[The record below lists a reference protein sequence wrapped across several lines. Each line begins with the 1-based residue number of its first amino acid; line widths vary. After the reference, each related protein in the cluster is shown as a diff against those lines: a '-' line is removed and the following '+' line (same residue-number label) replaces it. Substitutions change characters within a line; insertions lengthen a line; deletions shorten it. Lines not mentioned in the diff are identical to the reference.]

1 MKRLVLVFAIL
12 FLMVFTVFPTDIVAI
27 TAIVEHPALDA
38 VREGVIDELKDSGLV
53 EGVDFEVRFQS
64 AQGSMNTAVSIA
76 QHFLTIEPDVVVAI
90 ATPSAQACV
99 NVIKDIPV
107 VFSAVTDPIAASLI
121 EDFGFNSGNV
131 VGISDMTPVLTQ
143 FKLIKLI
150 DPNIETVGII
160 FNPGETNSAVITEF
174 AKEACQE
181 LGMELIEITGST
193 APEMISSLNALISD
207 VDALYVGTDN
217 TAASSIKSI
226 GSVAR
231 NNKVPLIAAD
241 IDVARGGGMI
251 GFGFNYYSV
260 GRETGKIVF
269 EILQGKEPSEIES
282 KIVGSDSLLLY
293 VDIDLAEELG
303 ITLPESLIDR
313 ADILVMEGVEITGS

>member
-1 MKRLVLVFAIL
+1 MKRLFMVFAIV
-12 FLMVFTVFPTDIVAI
+12 FLMVFSVFSMDIIAV

-38 VREGVIDELKDSGLV
+38 VREGVIDELKESGLV
-53 EGVDFEVRFQS
+53 QGTDFEVRFQS

-76 QHFLTIEPDVVVAI
+76 KHFLSIDPTVVVAI
-90 ATPSAQACV
+90 STPSAQACV
-99 NVIKDIPV
+99 NVMKEIPV

-121 EDFGFNSGNV
+121 NDFGLNSGNV

-143 FKLIKLI
+143 FRLIKLI
-150 DPNIETVGII
+150 NPDIQKVGII
-160 FNPGETNSAVITEF
+160 FNPGETNSVVLTDF
-174 AKEACQE
+174 AKDACDE

-193 APEMISSLNALISD
+193 APEIISSLNALISD
-207 VDALYVGTDN
+207 VEALYVGTDN

-226 GSVAR
+226 GNIAR

-241 IDVARGGGMI
+241 IDVARGGGLL
-251 GFGFNYYSV
+251 GFGFNYYGV

-269 EILQGKEPSEIES
+269 DILQGKSPSEIES
-282 KIVGSDSLLLY
+282 KIVGADSLLLY
-293 VDIDLAEELG
+293 VDLDLAEELD
-303 ITLPESLIDR
+303 ITIPESLIER